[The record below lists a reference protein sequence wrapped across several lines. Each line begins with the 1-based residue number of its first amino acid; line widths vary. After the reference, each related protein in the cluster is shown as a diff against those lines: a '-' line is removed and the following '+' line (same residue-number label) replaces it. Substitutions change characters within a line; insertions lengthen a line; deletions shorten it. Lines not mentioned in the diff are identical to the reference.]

1 MWDIAFMLLAVIIN
15 VYILM
20 YLFNLE
26 KIGCKCAMNWR
37 RTFIMFFIVFSVIL
51 SIASLFSYDILS
63 SAVVMALFTIASIA
77 NVVIILQYI
86 RILKEEQCNCSEGL
100 AREIM
105 HIIAILYAFFYVLLF
120 IILIFTGFKV
130 TEFTKTAKN
139 LAGNNPQK
147 MTSVLKNEVG
157 TASKMIKK
165 KL

>member
-1 MWDIAFMLLAVIIN
+1 MWDIAFMLISVIIN

-20 YLFNLE
+20 YLVNLE
-26 KIGCKCAMNWR
+26 KVGCKCAMNWR
-37 RTFIMFFIVFSVIL
+37 RTFIMFFIIFSVVL

-63 SAVVMALFTIASIA
+63 SAIVMGLFTVASIA

-86 RILKEEQCNCSEGL
+86 NMLKKEQCDCSEGL

-105 HIIAILYAFFYVLLF
+105 HVIAILYAFFYVLLF
-120 IILIFTGFKV
+120 VILIFTGFKV
-130 TEFTKTAKN
+130 TEFTKLSKS

-147 MTSVLKNEVG
+147 MSGVLSKEVG
-157 TASKMIKK
+157 TARKLVGK